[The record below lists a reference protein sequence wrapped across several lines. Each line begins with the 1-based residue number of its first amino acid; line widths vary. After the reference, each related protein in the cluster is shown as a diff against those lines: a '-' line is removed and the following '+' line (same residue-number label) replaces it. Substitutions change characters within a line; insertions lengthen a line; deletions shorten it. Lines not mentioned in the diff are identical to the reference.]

1 MTSDPY
7 LFSTD
12 TLPDDRRFLPP
23 LANGL
28 LGWRVYSDIM
38 HVGGIYN
45 GEGGKCHRADVPCP
59 LAVELEL
66 GEEPVQ
72 HTYTLDAHSGSSRVD
87 AGRESLSRREPFLT
101 LCRPV
106 VSNRHLHARAERG
119 GGKRLAASV
128 RAPALPQP
136 DGDGGG
142 GGATG
147 DLRGSHHRQLGQ
159 FLHASECRHRF
170 PARPGLQRRKASAL
184 SVVFDWLH
192 VIIIVIFIAIFLLPL
207 PFFIYQFCK
216 GEKHLRFFL
225 DR

>member
-12 TLPDDRRFLPP
+12 ALPADRRFLPP

-38 HVGGIYN
+38 HVGSVYN

-66 GEEPVQ
+66 GVESVQ
-72 HTYTLDAHSGSSRVD
+72 HTYTLDAHSGSSPTQVGGKVLDIVNR
-87 AGRESLSRREPFLT
+87 LT
-101 LCRPV
+101 LCRLV
-106 VSNRHLHARAERG
+106 VSDRYLHAHAERG
-119 GGKRLAASV
+119 GGNRLAASV
-128 RAPALPQP
+128 RTPALPQS

-159 FLHASECRHRF
+159 FLHASECRHQF
-170 PARPGLQRRKASAL
+170 PARPGLQRRKASAV
-184 SVVFDWLH
+184 SVIFDWLNG
-192 VIIIVIFIAIFLLPL
+192 IIIVIIIAIFLLPL
-207 PFFIYQFCK
+207 PSFIPQFCE
-216 GEKHLRFFL
+216 GEKHLRFFEQI
-225 DR
+225 D